1 MISYVVGRNFG
12 HLSRCVP
19 NVNYLRKKGKKVT
32 VYSFGGVHRWL
43 KSNFHNTKV
52 KLRPCSKKKIET
64 DYYRKLLLS
73 DLIIHDWREELK
85 AIKMSRFRRRP
96 IICGIYHSDLKIR
109 KTDQPRAKVFKREV
123 LLKADKSTDI
133 FFHMTLKQPDYIP
146 RLQYTR
152 YVPIPLIVRPVDQ
165 SPEKVKA
172 KLGLEPYDRFILIQ
186 MGGGKGRLRYRFIH
200 TWYKIID
207 QLKLDYKIVIAS
219 QIDSQNNYPFKNSR
233 VVHAPLFSNGR
244 DLIHAAEMVI
254 SKPGM
259 GVLIDCIASKKPLLA
274 LPADTKER
282 QVKNNML
289 LDLIGSDICL
299 LEEQMSAYDL
309 EKKIK
314 KVERNQQLFQQ
325 AYDEIPTNGAEII
338 GKALVMLNK
347 KKISDVRKLYPKLL
361 ELTPFR
367 V

>member
-19 NVNYLRKKGKKVT
+19 NVNYLRDKGKKVT

-43 KSNFHNTKV
+43 KSNFHKTKV

-64 DYYRKLLLS
+64 VYYRRLLS
-73 DLIIHDWREELK
+73 SNLIIHDWREELK
-85 AIKMSRFRRRP
+85 AIKMAKFSKRP

-109 KTDQPRAKVFKREV
+109 KSDQPRARVFKEEV
-123 LLKADKSTDI
+123 LIKADKSTDI
-133 FFHMTLKQPDYIP
+133 FFHMTLKQPDYTP
-146 RLQYTR
+146 KLQHTR

-172 KLGLEPYDRFILIQ
+172 KLGLDPHDRFILIQ
-186 MGGGKGRLRYRFIH
+186 MGGGKGQLRYRYMQK
-200 TWYKIID
+200 WYKIID
-207 QLKLDYKIVIAS
+207 QLKLDYKLVIAS
-219 QIDSQNNYPFKNSR
+219 QIDRKNNYAFRNSR
-233 VVHAPLFSNGR
+233 IVQAPLFSNGR
-244 DLIHAAEMVI
+244 NLIHAAEMVI

-259 GVLIDCIASKKPLLA
+259 GVLTDCIASKKPLIA
-274 LPADTKER
+274 FPADTKER

-289 LDLIGSDICL
+289 RDLIGSDLCL
-299 LEEQMSAYDL
+299 LEDEMSAQEV

-314 KVERNQQLFQQ
+314 KVEKNRYVFEQ
-325 AYDEIPTNGAEII
+325 AYSEIPTNGAEIV
-338 GKALVMLNK
+338 GKALTMLHK
-347 KKISDVRKLYPKLL
+347 KKTSDLKKLYPKLL
-361 ELTPFR
+361 KLTPYK